1 MGVHDPD
8 KLRRRVVFTARFY
21 WQNNATK
28 TWLVLC
34 YSNCMATSKA
44 NLHVPLPEDL
54 HEKLREEAR
63 RSGRPATEIARE
75 GIDLVL
81 ALRRREAI
89 SAEIAA
95 YAREVAGSRNDLDD
109 DLETATIEHLLES
122 DERE

>member
-1 MGVHDPD
+1 
-8 KLRRRVVFTARFY
+8 
-21 WQNNATK
+21 
-28 TWLVLC
+28 
-34 YSNCMATSKA
+34 MATKA

-109 DLETATIEHLLES
+109 DLETTTIEHLLES

>member
-1 MGVHDPD
+1 MG
-8 KLRRRVVFTARFY
+8 A
-21 WQNNATK
+21 
-28 TWLVLC
+28 
-34 YSNCMATSKA
+34 SKA

-54 HEKLREEAR
+54 HEKLREEAK